1 MQSTFVLLPSP
12 DVWINKWKQQLH
24 GCHGDRGRG
33 NVVKAQ
39 VESRA
44 TGNGSISS
52 RPWRPSRCHAAE
64 QTGALAQQMEL
75 MMRNKRDHLA
85 VVLSEATESSLEV
98 WMTGPG
104 DLHGVWFWAVFF
116 FVFFFHRGGADEKK
130 KGLDVL
136 STMLQIKEAGVWFC
150 KNQKK
155 KMFSHTLWHQYY
167 LLWFNFSFKT
177 WYYRKSGRCI
187 ISFLLHMDSCH
198 QTAASWTDK
207 NKSNLS

>member
-104 DLHGVWFWAVFF
+104 DLHGVWFWAGFFLFF
-116 FVFFFHRGGADEKK
+116 FFIEVEQMKRKKAWMFWAQCSKLKKLVYGSVKIKK
-130 KGLDVL
+130 KNV
-136 STMLQIKEAGVWFC
+136 
-150 KNQKK
+150 
-155 KMFSHTLWHQYY
+155 
-167 LLWFNFSFKT
+167 
-177 WYYRKSGRCI
+177 
-187 ISFLLHMDSCH
+187 
-198 QTAASWTDK
+198 
-207 NKSNLS
+207 